1 MEGIEE
7 RISKGVYSHPQPFVS
22 WPGSAMEGMGGPA
35 VAWYVEAW
43 EKMADIY
50 LRYADTTDVDLTED
64 DRWGYTRRGDST
76 FWTPFKDEWSR
87 RLQEMGKLPP
97 GLPNQYGVAPDGPES
112 SK

>member
-1 MEGIEE
+1 MLLEGIEE
-7 RISKGVYSHPQPFVS
+7 RISKGVYSHPQTFGS
-22 WPGSAMEGMGGPA
+22 MPGAAMEGMQGPS
-35 VAWYVEAW
+35 VEWYVQAW

-64 DRWGYTRRGDST
+64 DRWGYTRRGDSN

-97 GLPNQYGVAPDGPES
+97 GLPKQHGIEPVS
-112 SK
+112 LV